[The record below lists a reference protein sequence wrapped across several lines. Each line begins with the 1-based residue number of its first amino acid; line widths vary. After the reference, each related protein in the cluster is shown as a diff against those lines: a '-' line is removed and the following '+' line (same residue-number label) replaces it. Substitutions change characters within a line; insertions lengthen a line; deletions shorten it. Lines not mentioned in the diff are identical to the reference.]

1 MEVNISEYIKEN
13 KEKISKKF
21 STLIKTKKEESI
33 YDPPEIFPGMIIQC
47 KITKI
52 NEIFKSPIINELR
65 ETEKLLDDLILK
77 CHKEDNFGWNF
88 EEELNKEKILDIEDE
103 DIKKQ
108 LTNCGNEI
116 LFKIDEKHKDLFKDI
131 KESCKRIID
140 YIKQLI

>member
-1 MEVNISEYIKEN
+1 MFRTVINISSFDN
-13 KEKISKKF
+13 AKKF
-21 STLIKTKKEESI
+21 VNVTSKYEDFITDHKKELKE
-33 YDPPEIFPGMIIQC
+33 PQLL
-47 KITKI
+47 KAKI

-108 LTNCGNEI
+108 LTNCGNDI